1 MWYLFRIHEFDH
13 SGDIMIKFLR
23 NLFSKKP
30 GAEIRKKR
38 DRKYKEAVQLQRN
51 GKLREYAVLMK
62 EIESLEDEYIR
73 VIDEN
78 R

>member
-1 MWYLFRIHEFDH
+1 V
-13 SGDIMIKFLR
+13 IKFLMG
-23 NLFSKKP
+23 LFKAKP
-30 GAEIRKKR
+30 GVEIRKAR

-62 EIESLEDEYIR
+62 EIEALEDEYIR
-73 VIDEN
+73 VIDES

>member
-1 MWYLFRIHEFDH
+1 
-13 SGDIMIKFLR
+13 MIKFLR
-23 NLFSKKP
+23 GLFSKEP

-73 VIDEN
+73 VIDES